1 MVGVSYATPNE
12 GTTILY
18 GLRSP
23 KTVLNPPVNG
33 KFKDFSWPLSVFQ
46 VLFKAD
52 LNFKDFSRKP
62 FKFKYFS
69 SQCEP

>member
-1 MVGVSYATPNE
+1 MVPSFGVIYAAPNE

-23 KTVLNPPVNG
+23 KTVLHPPVNG

-52 LNFKDFSRKP
+52 LVFQGVFKTVLYIQVL
-62 FKFKYFS
+62 FK
-69 SQCEP
+69 